1 MRHAVAPG
9 KCDEGVVGMTGTEDD
24 AGPTTRIQLHGLD
37 AATVAVAPGTTVRV
51 SYVGDGRATLV
62 APDGR
67 RTGPITGPVRDGR
80 SSSAPPAPR
89 PAPRP
94 NGPDRPDRPLVPPT
108 IVSSPQQFNTHDL
121 FVDMSSVVD
130 QKLFCKVE
138 GMNFAGSVKLK
149 AAAAMVEAAEAAGRL
164 NPWSII
170 VESSSGNLG
179 VALAMVSANR
189 GYRFICVTDDRCNP
203 QTRRLMETYGAEV
216 HVISVPN
223 PTSGLLGARL
233 DHLRD
238 LCERDPD
245 TVWLN
250 QYENPANAGAHYATT
265 APSIARAIPGI
276 EVLLVGAGTCGT
288 LMGNARWFKRYRPD
302 VRVVAIDVEGSV
314 SFGGPASPRHIP
326 GLGMGMTPPALD
338 RSVIDD
344 VVIVPEV
351 ETVRMCQRLAMRGFL
366 FGGSTGTVVAG
377 AARWLARH
385 AHPGTT
391 AVTIAPDQG
400 ERYLDTVYAPEWR
413 EEHYGPAGD
422 LSRSHRLPAPAVAP
436 TAVPEPPTSEE

>member
-1 MRHAVAPG
+1 
-9 KCDEGVVGMTGTEDD
+9 MTTAEQDD
-24 AGPTTRIQLHGLD
+24 AAPTTRIQLHGLD

-51 SYVGDGRATLV
+51 SYLDDGRATLV
-62 APDGR
+62 GPDGR
-67 RTGPITGPVRDGR
+67 RTGPMPGPVRDGR
-80 SSSAPPAPR
+80 SSAGSPVPR
-89 PAPRP
+89 PTHPGPRH
-94 NGPDRPDRPLVPPT
+94 VPPPN

-121 FVDMSSVVD
+121 FVDMRPIVD

-149 AAAAMVEAAEAAGRL
+149 AAAAMVEAAEAAGQL

-216 HVISVPN
+216 HVVSVPN
-223 PTSGLLGARL
+223 PVTGLLGARL
-233 DHLRD
+233 DHLRA

-288 LMGNARWFKRYRPD
+288 LMGNARWFKQHRPD

-338 RSVIDD
+338 RSLIDD

-413 EEHYGPAGD
+413 EQHYGPAGD
-422 LSRSHRLPAPAVAP
+422 LSRSHRLPAPTAGP
-436 TAVPEPPTSEE
+436 PAVPTPPTSEE